1 MSNLLF
7 MLKFWKFSQFQRPW
21 NQVLTNILKISRI
34 AEINP
39 SKPERSGEEDS
50 IGTSVWTPPNHGRAQ
65 TRCSKFYQCWNDEL
79 QTSKKSARC
88 SSKVYGW
95 IRRGGSGFC
104 KKIFYRFNLEWIC
117 KFYKALTF
125 QKCIVN
131 LFQKHTSAESHIFN
145 I

>member
-21 NQVLTNILKISRI
+21 VDPCTVLKSSLDKYFEICSRI

-39 SKPERSGEEDS
+39 SKPEWSGEEDS
-50 IGTSVWTPPNHGRAQ
+50 IGTSIWTPPNHGRAQ

-104 KKIFYRFNLEWIC
+104 KKLIYRFNLEWKY

-131 LFQKHTSAESHIFN
+131 LFQKHT
-145 I
+145 